1 MLHLG
6 PYVVSISAKTL
17 GSLGRTPIE
26 GFCEGVGRQIR
37 LKSGERRRS
46 CCCKDYQ
53 WPYSGGI
60 FGAGSGDLGES

>member
-1 MLHLG
+1 MKEL
-6 PYVVSISAKTL
+6 
-17 GSLGRTPIE
+17 
-26 GFCEGVGRQIR
+26 GRQIR

-60 FGAGSGDLGES
+60 FGAGSGDLVNPSDLI